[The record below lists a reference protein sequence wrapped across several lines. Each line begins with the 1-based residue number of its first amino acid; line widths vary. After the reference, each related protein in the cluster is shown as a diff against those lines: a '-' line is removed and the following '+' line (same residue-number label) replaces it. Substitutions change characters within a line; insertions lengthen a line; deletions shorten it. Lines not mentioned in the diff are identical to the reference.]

1 MHLRGATVM
10 RGKLVEKILVLS
22 ATGSQAVCLYLS
34 FRLLDPHFEFDVN
47 NVVPVPAKQVLHQ
60 NERLV
65 EEIRQKNQSEML
77 VHLLNRLSHV
87 RFLGRAVHIESEN
100 KPVKNLNI

>member
-1 MHLRGATVM
+1 MDLRGATVM
-10 RGKLVEKILVLS
+10 RGKFVEKILGLS
-22 ATGSQAVCLYLS
+22 VTRSQAVSLYLS

-65 EEIRQKNQSEML
+65 EEIRQKNQSEVL
-77 VHLLNRLSHV
+77 IHLLNCFSHV
-87 RFLGRAVHIESEN
+87 SFLGGAVHIESEN
-100 KPVKNLNI
+100 KKRLKSG